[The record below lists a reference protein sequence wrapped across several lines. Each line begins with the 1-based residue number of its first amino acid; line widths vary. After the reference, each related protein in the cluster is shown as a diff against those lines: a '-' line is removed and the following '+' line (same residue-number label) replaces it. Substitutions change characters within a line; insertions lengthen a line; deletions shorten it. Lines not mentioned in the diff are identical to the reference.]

1 MVFLGTD
8 QRAHRKWDG
17 VPVKREL
24 PSAAV
29 HGELALEGRGAGSP
43 RLLPASVGSGP
54 AGQHVVT
61 IK

>member
-8 QRAHRKWDG
+8 ERAHRKWDG

-24 PSAAV
+24 PSAAPCR
-29 HGELALEGRGAGSP
+29 ELALEGHRAGSP
-43 RLLPASVGSGP
+43 QLLPASVGSGP
-54 AGQHVVT
+54 AGQQAIT

>member
-1 MVFLGTD
+1 MVLLGTD

-29 HGELALEGRGAGSP
+29 RGELALEGHGAGSP
-43 RLLPASVGSGP
+43 RLLPASGP
-54 AGQHVVT
+54 GLLVSMWLPSSD
-61 IK
+61 